1 MIGSNT
7 SSALVASAA
16 QRKIRRDKV
25 EGTVGEGWQARLWE
39 IYEQLG
45 PVHYGVS
52 FKRNSAEKIDYFIA
66 EAAHDDE
73 PARSD
78 DPKANEALARLGD
91 ITSIVS
97 EFVAQENVAGE
108 GYLVGQERDGVET
121 WDVWSTL
128 EVKAAQQAMK
138 RHPESVEPLRE
149 DDFLLRVWRPSPK
162 NHAEPD
168 SPLRSVQQQC
178 EQLLLLNE
186 QIGAVAMSRLSAGL
200 LLVPSE
206 LSFARSPE
214 ENPDTGANIE
224 GDPFMDEIIQIM
236 VNPISDSESAA
247 RVAPAVVRGPKDYL
261 KEMRQ
266 LTFGREI
273 DKTFAEMREELL
285 RQIAAGLDLP
295 PEIILGKADLNHWSA
310 WDVDESAAKLH
321 VDPDVLH
328 ILDGL
333 TRGYLWPTLT
343 GENDQGTA
351 MMSMEEAQ
359 KFIIWRDYSDLTS
372 RPMSLSEAH
381 NLAKDNIIT
390 GNEVRAVANLPRDE
404 EGELSAAD
412 IASRAEAVG
421 VYYRAGFEPEAVLS
435 ALGLPAIPHTGV
447 APVTIQSEADV
458 DDVPDEPP
466 AGPDNVDRGPPGL
479 VASVQPLT
487 ALADIDAMLTA
498 KIIEAAEAAAH
509 RALERAG
516 AKVRAKAKKDRELS
530 ALIEAVAN
538 DKVTL
543 TLGERRIERL
553 QLTADQL
560 VPTDTFD
567 PLAARLEGL
576 VESAQDETRGQLS
589 LLFGT
594 EVEESAEEE
603 EDRRRGIFN
612 FIAALIGLVA
622 ARLFTSD
629 PDLDPAETGEIGDSI
644 ASGEIVFQL
653 LTTAGGTPP
662 AAFAPDSPRG
672 LALGQRTRALLIDH
686 GFLIETETW
695 RYGLQTRRT
704 NFDPHRALDGF
715 KTDNKEDPR
724 LRSSTAWLG
733 VTHYFPG
740 DHRGC
745 LCRWVPSVEL
755 VE

>member
-1 MIGSNT
+1 LIGSNT
-7 SSALVASAA
+7 SSALLASAA
-16 QRKIRRDKV
+16 QRKISHSKV
-25 EGTVGEGWQARLWE
+25 QGTVGEGWQERLWE

-45 PVHYGVS
+45 PVHYGIS

-66 EAAHDDE
+66 EVSEDE
-73 PARSD
+73 PARSND
-78 DPKANEALARLGD
+78 TKANEALDRLGD
-91 ITSIVS
+91 ITAIVS

-108 GYLVGQERDGVET
+108 GYLVGQERDDVET

-128 EVKAAQQAMK
+128 EVKAGQQSGQR
-138 RHPESVEPLRE
+138 RHPEAVEPLRE

-162 NHAEPD
+162 MHHEPD

-186 QIGAVAMSRLSAGL
+186 QIGAVAMSRLSAGIL
-200 LLVPSE
+200 KVPSE
-206 LSFARSPE
+206 LSFAKPADE
-214 ENPDTGANIE
+214 DPDTGANAS

-236 VNPISDSESAA
+236 IEPIRDSESAA

-261 KEMRQ
+261 DAIEHM
-266 LTFGREI
+266 TFGREI
-273 DKTFAEMREELL
+273 DATFADMREELL
-285 RQIAAGLDLP
+285 RAIAAGLDLP
-295 PEIILGKADLNHWSA
+295 PEIILGKAEMNHWSA
-310 WDVDESAAKLH
+310 WSVDESAAKLH

-333 TRGYLWPTLT
+333 TRGYLWPTL
-343 GENDQGTA
+343 QA
-351 MMSMEEAQ
+351 MGVSDPRNL
-359 KFIIWRDYSDLTS
+359 IIWRDYSDLTS
-372 RPMSLSEAH
+372 RPISIDQAMELS
-381 NLAKDNIIT
+381 DRGIIT
-390 GNEVRAVANLPRDE
+390 DAYVRSVANIAEEDAGTGDTRESDKNDE
-404 EGELSAAD
+404 NDENDSAA
-412 IASRAEAVG
+412 G
-421 VYYRAGFEPEAVLS
+421 PEN
-435 ALGLPAIPHTGV
+435 
-447 APVTIQSEADV
+447 VTR
-458 DDVPDEPP
+458 EPP
-466 AGPDNVDRGPPGL
+466 AL
-479 VASVQPLT
+479 IASAVPLT

-498 KIIEAAEAAAH
+498 KIIEGAEAAAH

-530 ALIEAVAN
+530 ALIQAVPN

-560 VPTDTFD
+560 VPADTFD
-567 PLAARLEGL
+567 PLTERLSGL
-576 VESAQDETRGQLS
+576 VESAQDEIRGQLT

-594 EVEESAEEE
+594 EIEETTEE
-603 EDRRRGIFN
+603 EDRGNAISN
-612 FIAALIGLVA
+612 FIAALIGLVV

-662 AAFAPDSPRG
+662 AAFALDSPRG
-672 LALGQRTRALLIDH
+672 LALGQRTRALLVEH

-695 RYGLQTRRT
+695 RYGMQTRRT

-715 KTDNKEDPR
+715 KTDNKEDPT
-724 LRSSTAWLG
+724 LRSHTSWLG

-740 DHRGC
+740 DHKGC

>member
-7 SSALVASAA
+7 STAVVASAA

-25 EGTVGEGWQARLWE
+25 QGTIGEGWQERLWE

-66 EAAHDDE
+66 EADQGDE

-78 DPKANEALARLGD
+78 DTKANEALDRLGD
-91 ITSIVS
+91 ITGIVS

-108 GYLVGQERDGVET
+108 GYLVGQERDEVET

-128 EVKAAQQAMK
+128 EVKAGQQSGQR
-138 RHPESVEPLRE
+138 RHPESVQPLIE

-162 NHAEPD
+162 MHHEPD

-186 QIGAVAMSRLSAGL
+186 QIGAVAMSRLSAGV
-200 LLVPSE
+200 LLVPDE
-206 LSFARSPE
+206 LSFAKPPE
-214 ENPDTGANIE
+214 EDPDTGANIS
-224 GDPFMDEIIQIM
+224 GDPFMDEIIQLM
-236 VNPISDSESAA
+236 TVPITDSESAA
-247 RVAPAVVRGPKDYL
+247 RVAPAVVRGPKEYL
-261 KEMRQ
+261 EAFKH

-273 DKTFAEMREELL
+273 DETFADMREELL

-333 TRGYLWPTLT
+333 TRGYLWPTL
-343 GENDQGTA
+343 EA
-351 MMSMEEAQ
+351 MGVTNPS
-359 KFIIWRDYSDLTS
+359 KWIIWRDYSDLTS
-372 RPMSLSEAH
+372 RPVSIDQAMELSDKGIVTDAY
-381 NLAKDNIIT
+381 
-390 GNEVRAVANLPRDE
+390 VRSVANIAEQDAGSGKARDAGDVE
-404 EGELSAAD
+404 EA
-412 IASRAEAVG
+412 
-421 VYYRAGFEPEAVLS
+421 
-435 ALGLPAIPHTGV
+435 
-447 APVTIQSEADV
+447 
-458 DDVPDEPP
+458 
-466 AGPDNVDRGPPGL
+466 AGPENVDRGPPAL
-479 VASVQPLT
+479 VASAQPLT
-487 ALADIDAMLTA
+487 GLADIDAMLTA

-516 AKVRAKAKKDRELS
+516 SIVRAKAKKNRELS
-530 ALIEAVAN
+530 ALIDGLAN
-538 DKVTL
+538 EKVTL
-543 TLGERRIERL
+543 ILGPAQVEQL

-560 VPTDTFD
+560 VPADSFD
-567 PLAARLEGL
+567 PLVERLL
-576 VESAQDETRGQLS
+576 DLLESAQDETRSQLS
-589 LLFGT
+589 SLFGA
-594 EVEESAEEE
+594 EVEESTEE
-603 EDRRRGIFN
+603 EDRIAAVDI
-612 FIAALIGLVA
+612 FIAALIGLVV
-622 ARLFTSD
+622 ARLFTSS
-629 PDLDPAETGEIGDSI
+629 PDLDPAETGEIGDGI

-672 LALGQRTRALLIDH
+672 LALGQRTRALLVDH

-704 NFDPHRALDGF
+704 NFEPHRALDGF
-715 KTDNKEDPR
+715 KTDNKEAPR
-724 LRSSTAWLG
+724 LRSSTQWLG

-755 VE
+755 QGVE